1 MLDSEPLANTNPL
14 YGKEVGNG
22 CALQVLK
29 NTFAAW
35 EQMLEKKPTNSSKH
49 TAPKSVLLLYLFERH
64 SLPLKYPSYLDLTLH
79 LLTAPAS
86 A

>member
-29 NTFAAW
+29 NTFAVW
-35 EQMLEKKPTNSSKH
+35 EQMLGKKKSTQLQ
-49 TAPKSVLLLYLFERH
+49 KSVLLLYLFERH
-64 SLPLKYPSYLDLTLH
+64 SLPLKYTSYLDLILH
-79 LLTAPAS
+79 LFIAPAS